1 MKKWIAQARRKSC
14 AELWIAVAAATL
26 CCAPAWQAQSQE
38 GFPQEHS
45 RHSKQVRALPQR
57 LPPKPSQP
65 AAFSIPVTPLGFT
78 APGAIYLGQRNSLAS
93 LDFLDENRLLFTFRV
108 PGLLHRGAESAE
120 QDELRQIRA
129 VVLALPA
136 GIIQSEA
143 LWTLHDRTRY
153 LWMLRDGHFLLR
165 DREIIQQGDA
175 TLELKPLLRFPGPLT
190 WMELDPS
197 QQFLVTDSHEPATVE
212 AKPGDV
218 PSPETASAEMI
229 ENAQTS
235 DRQKEIVVRI
245 LRRESGQVML
255 LSRTRTSV
263 HVPINSDG
271 YLECLRGEGIQWTL
285 TLNDF
290 TGGSR
295 VLGRVD
301 SACMPT
307 LGFVSQK
314 EVLATTCDP
323 SGGRRMVAMN
333 VEGHRLWQD
342 ANASVPIWPLL
353 VRSPDGSRL
362 ARESLAVT
370 HPVSASAPLDSD
382 DIKGQLV
389 EVFDAA
395 TGQVALT
402 ATASPVLDAGGNVA
416 ISPSGRRVAVISD
429 GAIQVFELPAPPPVP

>member
-1 MKKWIAQARRKSC
+1 M
-14 AELWIAVAAATL
+14 
-26 CCAPAWQAQSQE
+26 
-38 GFPQEHS
+38 
-45 RHSKQVRALPQR
+45 PQR